1 MPAQQEVRSRGG
13 PSPAQQAARRHNK
26 PSDGAQNGAVR
37 RVSRW
42 DTVKKAGANGVSTA
56 AQGVGRWL
64 GVAGDPTA
72 MEDMRVGYNRRKSC
86 TMRKTHCP

>member
-13 PSPAQQAARRHNK
+13 ASPAQQAARRHNK
-26 PSDGAQNGAVR
+26 PAESVQQPGGAVR

-42 DTVKKAGANGVSTA
+42 DTMKKAGASGVSTA

-86 TMRKTHCP
+86 E